1 MPNYD
6 TPEAKRRFYEEQDR
20 TGWIVFGGN
29 PPSDAAQI
37 LGRPPKRG
45 GPPGSIAELDRRSR
59 KSDKELSPE
68 EFRKLREAEY
78 LGLFG
83 DLPGNYNS
91 LSPEQIQAKI
101 NNEKNRR
108 RRAGGGSSSP
118 GTGPGG
124 SGSQRLTREQWKE
137 LYSDPNRQLTADE
150 YSTFLAQGAA
160 DEERRRQA
168 SLDSLDE
175 DFRRR
180 EFTQQG
186 LRDQLAYIQQ
196 LTGSAGSVFAGGL
209 LRSAPGS
216 RHQLPSDLGA
226 LYRGHDVPP
235 GPAPLPGGPL
245 FVNNDPV
252 ALASAYQRIV
262 RRTPTSTL
270 NSLPPSSLSRL
281 STLGILA
288 GQSPGEFL
296 ELVQQSR
303 PSRGFL
309 YPGAGA
315 RL

>member
-1 MPNYD
+1 MPSPDSSLGREWLLRFGDSPANREKVAGLSD
-6 TPEAKRRFYEEQDR
+6 GEAQRQIDERVKGLQDR
-20 TGWIVFGGN
+20 SETGE
-29 PPSDAAQI
+29 Q
-37 LGRPPKRG
+37 K
-45 GPPGSIAELDRRSR
+45 
-59 KSDKELSPE
+59 LSEP
-68 EFRKLREAEY
+68 EFRQLRVAAYKEY
-78 LGLFG
+78 VG
-83 DLPGNYNS
+83 DLPSNYFS
-91 LSPEQIQAKI
+91 LSPHEIQSRI
-101 NNEKNRR
+101 NNAKNRKGPS
-108 RRAGGGSSSP
+108 GGPSAP
-118 GTGPGG
+118 GTGAGG
-124 SGSQRLTREQWKE
+124 SGSQRLTREGWKK

-150 YSTFLAQGAA
+150 YAVFLAQGAA
-160 DEERRRQA
+160 DEEGRRQA
-168 SLDSLDE
+168 SLDGLDE

-235 GPAPLPGGPL
+235 GTAPLPGGPL

-296 ELVQQSR
+296 DLVQQSR

>member
-1 MPNYD
+1 M
-6 TPEAKRRFYEEQDR
+6 RRTAR
-20 TGWIVFGGN
+20 
-29 PPSDAAQI
+29 
-37 LGRPPKRG
+37 GRAVDP
-45 GPPGSIAELDRRSR
+45 ARR
-59 KSDKELSPE
+59 
-68 EFRKLREAEY
+68 
-78 LGLFG
+78 
-83 DLPGNYNS
+83 
-91 LSPEQIQAKI
+91 
-101 NNEKNRR
+101 
-108 RRAGGGSSSP
+108 
-118 GTGPGG
+118 GPGRAAAGRNG
-124 SGSQRLTREQWKE
+124 SRGKSWKK

-150 YSTFLAQGAA
+150 YAVFLAQGAA
-160 DEERRRQA
+160 DEEGRRQA
-168 SLDSLDE
+168 SLDGLDE

-235 GPAPLPGGPL
+235 GTAPLPGGPL

-296 ELVQQSR
+296 DLVQQSR